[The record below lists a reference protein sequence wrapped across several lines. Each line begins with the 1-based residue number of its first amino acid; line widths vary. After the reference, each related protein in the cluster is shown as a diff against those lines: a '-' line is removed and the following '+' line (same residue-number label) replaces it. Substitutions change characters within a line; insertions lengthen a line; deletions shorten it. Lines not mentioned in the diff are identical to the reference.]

1 MLEVNNLTH
10 TFDKKRNV
18 LDDVAFSI
26 KEGEIV
32 AIMGKSGAGKSTL
45 LNIIAGFLTPIK
57 GNIKINNIEIKNL
70 KAREKEKFFRQN
82 VGVVFQ
88 KYNLLDSMDIIENIQ
103 LPLEF
108 EGIEYKKRIDIAF
121 DKILALGIE
130 DTELMFPKDL
140 SGGQQQRVAVCR
152 AIINNPK
159 LTLADEPTGNLDS
172 ENTENVMKI
181 LRKINEE
188 FKSTVL
194 IITHD
199 AKIANMADRTIKI
212 SDGKVLV

>member
-10 TFDKKRNV
+10 TFDKKRNI
-18 LDDVAFSI
+18 LDNVTFSI

-45 LNIIAGFLTPIK
+45 LNIIAGFLTPTK
-57 GNIKINNIEIKNL
+57 GNIKINNTEIKNL

-88 KYNLLDSMDIIENIQ
+88 KYNLLDSMDVIENIQ

-108 EGIEYKKRIDIAF
+108 EGMAYKKRIDIAF
-121 DKILALGIE
+121 DKMLALGIE
-130 DTELMFPKDL
+130 DTELMFPKNL
-140 SGGQQQRVAVCR
+140 SGGQQQRVGICR

-159 LTLADEPTGNLDS
+159 LILADEPTGNLDS
-172 ENTENVMKI
+172 ENAENVMKI
-181 LRKINEE
+181 LREINEE
-188 FKSTVL
+188 FKSTIL

-199 AKIANMADRTIKI
+199 AEIANMADRSIKI